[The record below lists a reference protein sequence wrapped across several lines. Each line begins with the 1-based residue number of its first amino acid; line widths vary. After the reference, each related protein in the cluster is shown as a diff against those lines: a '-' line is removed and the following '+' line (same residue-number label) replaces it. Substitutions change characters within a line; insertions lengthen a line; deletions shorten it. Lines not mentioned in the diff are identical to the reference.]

1 MSLRTITSLG
11 MMLVSAVIPAREAPA
26 ASDGTSAHSFE
37 FTSIDGERMPMSGFA
52 GKTVLLVN
60 TASKCGFTP
69 QYEGLQG
76 LYETY
81 KDQGLVVLGVPS
93 NDFGNQEPGEEAQI
107 ENFCEVNFGV
117 TFPMTEKVHVTG
129 EQAHPLYAWIVDALG
144 PAAKPR
150 WNFHK
155 ILIGPDGRPRDAWPS
170 TTTPGSTKLRA
181 RIESVLTETPSG

>member
-1 MSLRTITSLG
+1 MALRTITSLG
-11 MMLVSAVIPAREAPA
+11 MMLASAVIPVREAPA
-26 ASDGTSAHSFE
+26 ARDGTTAHRFE
-37 FTSIDGERMPMSGFA
+37 FTDIAGESMPMSSFA

-69 QYEGLQG
+69 QYEGLQS

-81 KDQGLVVLGVPS
+81 KDRDFVVLGVPS
-93 NDFGNQEPGEEAQI
+93 NDFGNQEPGGEGQI
-107 ENFCEVNFGV
+107 QNFCQVNFGV

-129 EQAHPLYAWIVDALG
+129 EQAHPLYAWLVDALG

-170 TTTPGSTKLRA
+170 TTKPQSDKLRA
-181 RIESVLTETPSG
+181 RIESVLGETPSG

>member
-26 ASDGTSAHSFE
+26 AENGRSAHQFD
-37 FTSIDGERMPMSGFA
+37 FTRIDGEPMSMARFA

-69 QYEGLQG
+69 QYEGLQS

-81 KDQGLVVLGVPS
+81 KDRGLVVLGVPS
-93 NDFGNQEPGEEAQI
+93 NDFGDQEPGEEGQI
-107 ENFCEVNFGV
+107 QNFCQVNFGV

-129 EQAHPLYAWIVDALG
+129 NDAHPLYAWLVDTLG

-170 TTTPGSTKLRA
+170 TTAPGSSKLRA
-181 RIESVLTETPSG
+181 RIESVLAEAPSG